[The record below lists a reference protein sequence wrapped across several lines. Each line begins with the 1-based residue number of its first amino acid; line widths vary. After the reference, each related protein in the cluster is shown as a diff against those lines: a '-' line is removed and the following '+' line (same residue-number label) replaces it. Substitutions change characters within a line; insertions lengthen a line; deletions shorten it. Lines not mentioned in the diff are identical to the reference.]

1 MPNLPGRG
9 GPSSLPGASG
19 SGCRRSGDE
28 RGRAG
33 GAGVSVEAIAAR
45 IAADPA
51 QVAALLHEEAA
62 LGRVRRTDAGRWTLV
77 ADAFPAVTV
86 EALRR
91 L

>member
-1 MPNLPGRG
+1 
-9 GPSSLPGASG
+9 
-19 SGCRRSGDE
+19 
-28 RGRAG
+28 
-33 GAGVSVEAIAAR
+33 VSVEAIAAR